1 MFKRT
6 LSESSTGSEGESE
19 GQRDANGRPS
29 FKIPRLEPTPGQNQS
44 HGVATGGVGATIY
57 SRQSSG
63 TPSPAFRPG
72 NPAYFSPDYV
82 SNDSLR
88 QLTSTS
94 TPKYERRE
102 SEASTASTA
111 TSRSSMSETDEDY
124 ADGEKISTVSF
135 TYFSTLRMNAT
146 KRVLFSQYP

>member
-6 LSESSTGSEGESE
+6 LSESSTGSEGEGE
-19 GQRDANGRPS
+19 GQRDTNGRPS
-29 FKIPRLEPTPGQNQS
+29 FKIPRLEPTPGQNQGHGGAS
-44 HGVATGGVGATIY
+44 GVAGANIY

-63 TPSPAFRPG
+63 TPTGPAFRPS

-82 SNDSLR
+82 GNDSLR
-88 QLTSTS
+88 QLTSTL

-111 TSRSSMSETDEDY
+111 TSRSSTSETEEDI
-124 ADGEKISTVSF
+124 ADGQKISTVRF
-135 TYFSTLRMNAT
+135 T
-146 KRVLFSQYP
+146 P